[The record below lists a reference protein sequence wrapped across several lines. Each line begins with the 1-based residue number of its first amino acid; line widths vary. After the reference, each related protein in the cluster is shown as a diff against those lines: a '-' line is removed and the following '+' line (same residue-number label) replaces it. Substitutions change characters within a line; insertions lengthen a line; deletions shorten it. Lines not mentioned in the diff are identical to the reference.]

1 MVFISDKGA
10 NNMQINNSNPSLN
23 FGCIR
28 VNNGGLERLQ
38 KEGLKSLEIFN
49 EAQQTCKRFSWHL
62 NINSDGYQ
70 LYNPATK
77 QTYSEPFSVKRNFA
91 KGLFIV
97 RMKNGNNNTVA
108 YSIPFSKENI
118 SFWYKS
124 IRNATGIDKM
134 IKILNI
140 LERRNHV

>member
-28 VNNGGLERLQ
+28 LKAGGLEHLQ
-38 KEGLKSLEIFN
+38 KEGTQALEIFN
-49 EAQQTCKRFSWHL
+49 EELHTCEKFLWHL
-62 NINSDGYQ
+62 DINSDGYQ
-70 LYNPATK
+70 LYNPTTK
-77 QTYSEPFSVKRNFA
+77 QSYNGPFSVKRNFS
-91 KGLFIV
+91 KGQFIV

-108 YSIPFSKENI
+108 YPVSFSKEKI
-118 SFWYKS
+118 SFWYKT

-134 IKILNI
+134 IKILKI
-140 LERRNHV
+140 LERRSQV